1 MPLSPKTGPKGK
13 RIVVSIPFHHPYWME
28 YERGLKKEAARYGME
43 IDVHNSDWDQEHQ
56 SRLVDKIIE
65 EPPDLVIFIPVD
77 PFTSTD
83 LLRRLWEKHIPVIG
97 SNQALEEEAYSYI
110 LSWTGPNDWG
120 QHRMLAR
127 CFAEAMEFK
136 GGYCIVSHRPGTSA
150 FNARDGRFAPS

>member
-1 MPLSPKTGPKGK
+1 MMGQSDGDFILWDKTIMEPPPRPENPLSYPESDSRRWYDYEYSGWRVKKLSMPLSPKTGPKGK

-83 LLRRLWEKHIPVIG
+83 LLRRLWENIFP
-97 SNQALEEEAYSYI
+97 
-110 LSWTGPNDWG
+110 
-120 QHRMLAR
+120 
-127 CFAEAMEFK
+127 
-136 GGYCIVSHRPGTSA
+136 
-150 FNARDGRFAPS
+150 